1 MEAAQIDREL
11 DELETKGEQLRALYE
26 QYFMGL
32 ERHEPAVLRRDVE
45 RRIKLLR
52 REQIR
57 NTAQRFKF
65 NVLVQ
70 RYNTMQQHWARVVR
84 EIENGTYRRD
94 VLRAAARFGDGVLGA
109 LAKKKKAKE
118 LAGAAAKPEPSPA
131 PEEESYELDA
141 DDLIEDETEEAS
153 VAPPVAA
160 KADPVKPRLVGGLSA
175 LAVSGLGAKKVEPT
189 PPPARSAPKADP
201 TKSAPEDV
209 KRKVAELA
217 AQFSARRASPQQAS
231 QALREGTLASQALRE
246 ATLASPPNAPSPPT
260 PPAVSGFGVLDI
272 PFGPEPAPE
281 TPSTGADATGPRAP
295 VRAVPAPKPAAPIR
309 ADAELGDQRIRQ
321 IYAKYVET
329 KRATQESTAG
339 VTFEKLAASLRAQ
352 ADKLKSTHP
361 DKSIDYEVVVKDGK
375 THLKP
380 VLR

>member
-1 MEAAQIDREL
+1 MEAAQIDKEL

-45 RRIKLLR
+45 RRIKVLR

-118 LAGAAAKPEPSPA
+118 LAASAAVAKPEPSPV
-131 PEEESYELDA
+131 PEQESYELDA
-141 DDLIEDETEEAS
+141 DDLIEDETEEAPA
-153 VAPPVAA
+153 APPVAA
-160 KADPVKPRLVGGLSA
+160 KADPAKPRLSGGLSA
-175 LAVSGLGAKKVEPT
+175 FAATGLGAKKGDAA
-189 PPPARSAPKADP
+189 PPPARSPLKGDQ
-201 TKSAPEDV
+201 TKPAPEDV

-217 AQFSARRASPQQAS
+217 AQFSARRGGPPKPEPASPNA
-231 QALREGTLASQALRE
+231 
-246 ATLASPPNAPSPPT
+246 APSPPT
-260 PPAVSGFGVLDI
+260 GAAVSAFGVLDI
-272 PFGPEPAPE
+272 PFGPEPSPAPE
-281 TPSTGADATGPRAP
+281 PPSTAVSTGSDATVPRAP
-295 VRAVPAPKPAAPIR
+295 ARPVAVPKPSAPTR
-309 ADAELGDQRIRQ
+309 ADGELGDQRIRQ

-352 ADKLKSTHP
+352 ADKLKSAHP